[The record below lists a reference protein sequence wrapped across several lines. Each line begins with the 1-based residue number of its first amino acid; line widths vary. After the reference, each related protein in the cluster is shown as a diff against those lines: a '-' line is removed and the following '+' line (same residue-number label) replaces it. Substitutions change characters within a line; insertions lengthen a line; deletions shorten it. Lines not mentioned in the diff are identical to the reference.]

1 MRRVAIGVAAAALA
15 AAALAACGGSSGD
28 TSASV
33 PTVSSTT
40 GGGGGGAAA
49 AGGTSTVKL
58 EADPGG
64 QLAYTT
70 DSASAKAG
78 QVTVDFNNP
87 SSLGHNVQVEDSSGK
102 LVGGTDTISGGS
114 TSTTL
119 NLKPGTYTYFCSVD
133 GHEQAGMKGTL
144 TVK

>member
-1 MRRVAIGVAAAALA
+1 MRRIAVGVTLAALA
-15 AAALAACGGSSGD
+15 ALVLAACGGGSSS
-28 TSASV
+28 TSVSV

-40 GGGGGGAAA
+40 SGGGGGAK
-49 AGGTSTVKL
+49 STVNVA
-58 EADPGG
+58 ADPGG

-70 DSASAKAG
+70 NSLSTKAG
-78 QVTVDFNNP
+78 QVTIDFKNP
-87 SSLGHNVQVEDSSGK
+87 SPLGHNVQIQDSSGQV
-102 LVGGTDTISGGS
+102 LGGTDTITGGS

-119 NLKPGTYTYFCSVD
+119 NLKPGAYTYFCSVD

>member
-1 MRRVAIGVAAAALA
+1 MRRFAVGVVVTAMAAV
-15 AAALAACGGSSGD
+15 ALAACGGGGGE

-40 GGGGGGAAA
+40 GGAAASGGGAK
-49 AGGTSTVKL
+49 STVKL

-70 DSASAKAG
+70 DSASTKAG

-87 SSLGHNVQVEDSSGK
+87 TSIGHNVQVQDSSGK
-102 LVGGTDTISGGS
+102 LVGGTDTISDS
-114 TSTTL
+114 TTSTTL

-144 TVK
+144 SVK

>member
-40 GGGGGGAAA
+40 GGGGAAA

-102 LVGGTDTISGGS
+102 LVGGTDTVSGGS
-114 TSTTL
+114 TSATL